1 MQFKKVKT
9 EHHILKEFHKV
20 LLFIEKNPHIERII
34 PWRIYRKQKKS
45 SIERFRV
52 SYQTITGIK
61 CIISKWSTAQELFII
76 ATHGDEDIVETF
88 LKKIAKEKNS

>member
-20 LLFIEKNPHIERII
+20 LLFIEKSPHIERII

-52 SYQTITGIK
+52 SYHTITGIK
-61 CIISKWSTAQELFII
+61 CIISKGSTAQELFVI
-76 ATHGDEDIVETF
+76 AIHGYEEEVENF
-88 LKKIAKEKNS
+88 LKKTAKKKLP